1 MAWEGSDRSSRLP
14 SDWPK
19 IRQERLKK
27 DGYRCVWK
35 LPKTGARCP
44 RGATEVDH
52 IRPGDDHSMG
62 NLRSLCEDH
71 HKLKTAMDN
80 RRAKRK
86 IKASRF
92 RHAEEH
98 PGRVR

>member
-14 SDWPK
+14 ADWPK
-19 IRQERLKK
+19 IRAERFKR

-35 LPKTGARCP
+35 LPKTGERCP
-44 RGATEVDH
+44 RRATEVDH
-52 IRPGDDHSMG
+52 IRPGDDHSMR
-62 NLRSLCEDH
+62 NLRSLCEHH

-80 RRAKRK
+80 RRQKRK